1 MLLPMKNLVCLAAIL
16 TLFCLIGFGCGKA
29 DDRPGPTPVYYGVK
43 VDVPKLD
50 TDFTKA
56 NPEVQAAATQIKQ
69 LIRYAQLP
77 QALAALNQFA
87 TDPTLTEPQKK
98 VVADLTDQIKQVIVN
113 STPHTGQ

>member
-1 MLLPMKNLVCLAAIL
+1 M
-16 TLFCLIGFGCGKA
+16 GSGCGKA

-56 NPEVQAAATQIKQ
+56 NQDVQAAAAQIKQ

-77 QALAALNQFA
+77 QALAALNQLA
-87 TDPTLTEPQKK
+87 ADPSLTEPQKK
-98 VVADLTDQIKQVIVN
+98 VVTDLTDQIKQVIVN
-113 STPHTGQ
+113 STPRPSQ